1 MAIQYRSTPKRKATD
16 RGASAIL
23 TREDFEDAVAAVNM
37 TLADIAKATGINR
50 QYLSEFK
57 CGDRN
62 LRPDACQTL
71 RDFFEAKGVEFVDT
85 EPDDDFEAEGEDST
99 RLAARAKDVVEN
111 IKRIAAGKLIYDDVL
126 LFEADEPDEGSMA
139 EHQQLIGLL
148 AEFALLQFR
157 IQGNDLA
164 PPLTPQ
170 LAEAGARLTTH
181 AELLARE
188 FPWPT
193 GEPNPAPASNSSE
206 KSLAAGTEGEA
217 QERGQTQAKPAPEKK
232 SGLLID

>member
-1 MAIQYRSTPKRKATD
+1 MAIQYRSTPKQKPAD

-23 TREDFEDAVAAVNM
+23 ARDDFGDAVAAVNM

-62 LRPDACQTL
+62 LRPDACQIL
-71 RDFFEAKGVEFVDT
+71 RDFFEAKGVEFVGA
-85 EPDDDFEAEGEDST
+85 EPEDEFEAEGEDAGLLAART
-99 RLAARAKDVVEN
+99 KDVAEDIKRLAAGNLA
-111 IKRIAAGKLIYDDVL
+111 YDDGL
-126 LFEADEPDEGSMA
+126 IFESSEPDEASMA
-139 EHQQLIGLL
+139 EHQQLIRLL
-148 AEFALLQFR
+148 VEFALLQFR
-157 IQGNDLA
+157 MQGNDLA

-170 LAEAGARLTTH
+170 LAEAGTRLTTH

-188 FPWPT
+188 FPWPDART
-193 GEPNPAPASNSSE
+193 DE
-206 KSLAAGTEGEA
+206 
-217 QERGQTQAKPAPEKK
+217 QERPVGIAKSGEDVEEPELGAQPTSTSKK